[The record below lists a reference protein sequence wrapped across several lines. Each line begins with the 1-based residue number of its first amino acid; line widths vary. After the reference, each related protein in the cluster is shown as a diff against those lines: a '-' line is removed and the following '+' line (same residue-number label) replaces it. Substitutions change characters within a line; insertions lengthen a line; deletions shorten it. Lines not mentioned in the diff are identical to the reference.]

1 MSLQVYDFH
10 DDLWIVDDCQSSRVQ
25 NDNCLSSLSAD
36 DKVWLTSVDL
46 QKNSLVLNV
55 IDDLYR
61 LISNIADI
69 NGQNIRT
76 KQFNDVLISQQI
88 TATSVAYKL
97 N

>member
-1 MSLQVYDFH
+1 M
-10 DDLWIVDDCQSSRVQ
+10 VQ
-25 NDNCLSSLSAD
+25 NDNCLSSLSTD

-76 KQFNDVLISQQI
+76 KQFNDVLVSQQI

>member
-1 MSLQVYDFH
+1 M
-10 DDLWIVDDCQSSRVQ
+10 VQ
-25 NDNCLSSLSAD
+25 NDNCLSSLSTD

-69 NGQNIRT
+69 NGKNIRT
-76 KQFNDVLISQQI
+76 KQFNDVLVSQQI